1 MSRKERRAS
10 SRCESSP
17 VNNDRSKDRNWKP
30 TLASAWHDNKMQAR
44 FGRVLTAMVTPF
56 HSDGSLDLQ
65 GAQQLARY
73 LTTQGGS
80 DGLVIAGTTGES
92 PTLTHDEQIDL
103 ISAVTEAIDKP
114 VVAGAGSNDTR
125 AAVELSERAT
135 EVGAAGLLHVAGYYN
150 RPSQAGLREH
160 FRACAQSTDLPILLY
175 DIPGRTG
182 RKIAT
187 ETMAELFATVPN
199 IIGVKDASANPAET
213 ARLLAISPDDTEV
226 YSGDDGLTLA
236 LLAIGAVGTIGVA
249 THWIGCEVAEM
260 MEAFFAGD
268 VDSAAEI
275 NRRLI
280 PSYQFE
286 TGDDAPNPVP
296 TKAMLQVM
304 GLPGGPTRMPMGPEP
319 EGLQAEAQAVLSALG
334 RP

>member
-1 MSRKERRAS
+1 
-10 SRCESSP
+10 
-17 VNNDRSKDRNWKP
+17 
-30 TLASAWHDNKMQAR
+30 MQAR

-56 HSDGSLDLQ
+56 HSDGSLDLE
-65 GAQQLARY
+65 GAHRLAGH
-73 LTTQGGS
+73 LTTEGGS
-80 DGLVIAGTTGES
+80 DGLVVAGTTGES

-103 ISAVTEAIDKP
+103 VSAVVEATGKP
-114 VVAGAGSNDTR
+114 VLAGAGSNDTR

-135 EVGAAGLLHVAGYYN
+135 EAGVAGLLHVAGYYN
-150 RPSQAGLREH
+150 RPSQAGLSEH
-160 FRACAQSTDLPILLY
+160 FRACAQATDLPILLY

-187 ETMAELFATVPN
+187 ETMAELFNTVPN
-199 IIGVKDASANPAET
+199 IIGVKDAAANPAET
-213 ARLLAISPDDTEV
+213 ARLLSLSPPDTEV

-249 THWIGCEVAEM
+249 THWAGVETSEM
-260 MEAFFAGD
+260 VEAFFAG
-268 VDSAAEI
+268 SIGTAAEI

-286 TGDDAPNPVP
+286 TSDVAPNPVP

-304 GLPGGPTRMPMGPEP
+304 GLPGGPTRLPMGPEP
-319 EGLQAEAQAVLSALG
+319 EGLQQEAAAILTALEQV
-334 RP
+334 

>member
-1 MSRKERRAS
+1 
-10 SRCESSP
+10 
-17 VNNDRSKDRNWKP
+17 
-30 TLASAWHDNKMQAR
+30 MQAR

-56 HSDGSLDLQ
+56 HSDGSLDLD
-65 GAQQLARY
+65 GAARLARH
-73 LTTQGGS
+73 LTEQGGS
-80 DGLVIAGTTGES
+80 DGLVVAGTTGES

-103 ISAVTEAIDKP
+103 ISAVVDAIDNP

-135 EVGAAGLLHVAGYYN
+135 QAGAAGLLHVAGYYN
-150 RPSQAGLREH
+150 RPSQAGLLEH
-160 FRACAQSTDLPILLY
+160 FRACAEATDLPILLY
-175 DIPGRTG
+175 DIPARTG

-187 ETMAELFATVPN
+187 ETMVDLFATVPN

-213 ARLLAISPDDTEV
+213 ARLLSLSPDGTEV

-236 LLAIGAVGTIGVA
+236 LLAVGAVGTIGVA
-249 THWIGCEVAEM
+249 THWIGVETAEM

-268 VDSAAEI
+268 VGKAAEI

-280 PSYQFE
+280 PSYEFE
-286 TGDDAPNPVP
+286 TGDTAPNPVP
-296 TKAMLQVM
+296 TKAMLRIL

-319 EGLQAEAQAVLSALG
+319 EGLEATAVAVLSALG
-334 RP
+334 RR